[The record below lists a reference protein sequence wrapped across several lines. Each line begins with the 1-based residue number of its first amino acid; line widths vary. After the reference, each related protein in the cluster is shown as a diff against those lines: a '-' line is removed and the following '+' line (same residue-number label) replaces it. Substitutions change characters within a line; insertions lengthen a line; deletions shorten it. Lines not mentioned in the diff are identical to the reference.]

1 MPLEDAILRVCH
13 AFFSRR
19 AGILTKGSAKEMEH
33 GMLHIGN
40 WLFGLMILVSLV
52 GLGNNI
58 SSANIE
64 ESTPT
69 FDRTKLKQHQI
80 VPSTKAYDCAQIEE
94 KPGLSVF
101 AKLCPG
107 GAKSFKLEYDLRS
120 DSRKVGNWLLRSKLS
135 SGDEQCV
142 WYYVD
147 MTANA
152 DVVSEKTVVKEVK
165 KTGVVPGAH
174 GTTEKA
180 TTMMKNSQEKMT
192 VSEEE
197 RSYFGKSMGISKVI
211 RFREEDET
219 SKNGE
224 PEGTELSIPKDEIVL
239 TFFQIPIFAGTIK
252 EMPKDGVPF
261 RCVYRGQPFPA
272 VLKSES
278 DDSGNVAYSVY
289 RSKHALSLIPAEGTK
304 PIFRLFYV
312 KSDSFSLPIKIIV
325 DLNGNRVSL
334 TPSNK

>member
-1 MPLEDAILRVCH
+1 MPRL
-13 AFFSRR
+13 FSRR
-19 AGILTKGSAKEMEH
+19 AGILTKDSAKEMEH

-52 GLGNNI
+52 GLGNDI

-80 VPSTKAYDCAQIEE
+80 VPSTEAYDCAQIEE
-94 KPGLSVF
+94 KSGLSVF
-101 AKLCPG
+101 AKLCSG
-107 GAKSFKLEYDLRS
+107 GAKSFKFEYDLSEKERE
-120 DSRKVGNWLLRSKLS
+120 NWFLRSKLS

-142 WYYVD
+142 WYYVV

-152 DVVSEKTVVKEVK
+152 DVVSEKTVVTEG

-174 GTTEKA
+174 GTTKKA
-180 TTMMKNSQEKMT
+180 KTMMKNSREEMT

-197 RSYFGKSMGISKVI
+197 RSYFGKSMGISKII
-211 RFREEDET
+211 RFREEDEK

-278 DDSGNVAYSVY
+278 EDSGNVAYSVY
-289 RSKHALSLIPAEGTK
+289 RSNHALSLIPAEGTK
-304 PIFRLFYV
+304 PIYRLFYV
-312 KSDSFSLPIKIIV
+312 KSDRFSLPIKIIV
-325 DLNGNRVSL
+325 DLNGNRVTL
-334 TPSNK
+334 TPTNK